1 MNKLVCHRK
10 SRPSCHDESI
20 LLSVETVA
28 PMLNAYLP
36 RLVKDICLLGQ
47 RWRLLSLLYWFPIH
61 QFPQG
66 NTVGTRSY
74 LRMQW
79 GTLQERKLKI
89 KKLWS
94 SVVLLMTCLSFPPDS
109 KNVIFTLKCKQIALW
124 VKGKPSLCLSHLDIN
139 RSPPRKEK
147 KKKKTLKYPEMSP
160 YTKIGCKCF
169 CSRIPAVQECK
180 KSIEKCLATQGR
192 LQKRIWGFL
201 RFGSEFQSLLQ
212 NVEDSA
218 SI

>member
-61 QFPQG
+61 QFPQA

-124 VKGKPSLCLSHLDIN
+124 VKGKLSLCLSHLDIN

-147 KKKKTLKYPEMSP
+147 KKKKHLN
-160 YTKIGCKCF
+160 IL
-169 CSRIPAVQECK
+169 
-180 KSIEKCLATQGR
+180 KCLHTQK
-192 LQKRIWGFL
+192 LAANAFAQGFQL
-201 RFGSEFQSLLQ
+201 CR
-212 NVEDSA
+212 NA
-218 SI
+218 KNP